1 MYSDGQLSPPSLWV
15 SFNQTLPGVEGGWSG
30 YGRLV
35 SIRLLKS
42 RVALCETRSDLMNSG
57 VVGVGIKY
65 NTEVSC
71 TFSSLTFLNNHIE
84 LGDIVILLLILYATN
99 LS

>member
-1 MYSDGQLSPPSLWV
+1 
-15 SFNQTLPGVEGGWSG
+15 
-30 YGRLV
+30 
-35 SIRLLKS
+35 
-42 RVALCETRSDLMNSG
+42 MNSG

-84 LGDIVILLLILYATN
+84 LGYIGILLLILYATN